1 MASVMLVLYI
11 SDFSS
16 SALAPLVSALDVEP
30 EIAYRKIHLKY
41 SNHNKQ
47 QGRKKLTSYIKT
59 IH

>member
-41 SNHNKQ
+41 SNPARAIKAY
-47 QGRKKLTSYIKT
+47 KLQ
-59 IH
+59 